1 MTCDPEIYFDDSLT
15 ADQRALVEESIIAIV
30 ESKRAQT
37 AAARAR
43 AAEFEKFEAA
53 INAPLTELIQ
63 QHPVAAEA
71 LRQVPDR
78 RLEPSSEF
86 IRPPLSGVPTLP
98 VSPPAQR
105 GVLARVPPYDIQWF
119 WHDLSGAWPIS
130 RTGNVDGNLGM
141 DARSG
146 YGGADEFVSS
156 HIGVGCLVRI
166 DRPVAVELFAQRA
179 SRHEFTVGA
188 GGIGANATSEG
199 GLETTFMRGS
209 TVIMGGTMPMF
220 RRRVSA
226 GEDGQESTGWSEG
239 TYPNGMGGRI
249 EPGEYFFNVGI
260 YTFTDFSSGFLGS
273 SFAKSLVQSVIR
285 NMAVV
290 QH

>member
-1 MTCDPEIYFDDSLT
+1 MTCEPRIYFDDSLT
-15 ADQRALVEESIIAIV
+15 ADQRALVGESVIALA
-30 ESKRAQT
+30 ESRRAQT
-37 AAARAR
+37 ATARAR

-63 QHPVAAEA
+63 RDPVAADA
-71 LRQVPDR
+71 LRQVPDYQ
-78 RLEPSSEF
+78 LEPPSEF
-86 IRPPLSGVPTLP
+86 IQPPLSDVPALR
-98 VSPPAQR
+98 VPPAAQR
-105 GVLARVPPYDIQWF
+105 VLARVPPYDIHWA
-119 WHDLSGAWPIS
+119 WHDLSGAWPRS
-130 RTGNVDGNLGM
+130 TTGDRDGNLGM

-146 YGGADEFVSS
+146 YGGADDFVSS
-156 HIGVGCLVRI
+156 HTGVGCLVRI
-166 DRPVAVELFAQRA
+166 DRPVIVELYAQRA

-188 GGIGANATSEG
+188 GGAGANATAEG

-209 TVIMGGTMPMF
+209 TVIMSSNMRMF

-226 GEDGQESTGWSEG
+226 GEDGQGSTGWSEG

-260 YTFTDFSSGFLGS
+260 YTFTDYSSGFLGS
-273 SFAKSLVQSVIR
+273 SFAKSMVQSVIR

-290 QH
+290 QR